1 MILTMT
7 ASTPTLTK
15 TPTSQKCPNPQLS
28 QHHPPTQKK
37 HSLPPPQSELK
48 QKSTPDNRSSAQ
60 TNLNDHLCES
70 DNEVDTEKE
79 TTEGTNNTK
88 TNQAHQ
94 SESDTDVDT
103 EKAAIEAANKTQQ
116 QANEQLGELPIGNE

>member
-15 TPTSQKCPNPQLS
+15 TLTSQKCPNPQLS
-28 QHHPPTQKK
+28 QHHPQTQKK

-48 QKSTPDNRSSAQ
+48 QKSTPDIRSSAQ

-70 DNEVDTEKE
+70 DNDVNTEKAA
-79 TTEGTNNTK
+79 TEGTNKTK
-88 TNQAHQ
+88 PIKDHL
-94 SESDTDVDT
+94 SESDVDVNT
-103 EKAAIEAANKTQQ
+103 KKAAIETANKTQQ
-116 QANEQLGELPIGNE
+116 QADKQIGKFPIGNK